1 MGIVLAAI
9 FAICYVPV
17 GVIFSLARQYGGYDH
32 RR

>member
-1 MGIVLAAI
+1 MGIVFAAI

-17 GVIFSLARQYGGYDH
+17 GVIFRLSRQYDGD